1 MSKRIITTI
10 LLLAFLTF
18 NLTACFDTDD
28 LFDKVVTPEGSL
40 PENTEKSTAIELTE
54 EPTEVQTE
62 EIIEAPT
69 EEIPTDEERIVDA
82 YGGVTIKKTSTFTPV
97 IAEADYENADLE
109 LFRKKV
115 NMRNLPENRYSVIAA
130 EVSGNVKHAHTFEI
144 SDWGLGSF
152 GECIYLGKNTLLCLF
167 ENIYIVDGAII
178 GDEYSDSV
186 FIAIRHRWL
195 ESYFKSVSIENFENG
210 ELTLRIDYF
219 SEFSNDDGMG
229 YKSDLIEIDKA
240 AFNGEKITSVNFIL
254 NGEMFFT
261 QGYGIV

>member
-1 MSKRIITTI
+1 MKKLISCALLFIII
-10 LLLAFLTF
+10 F

-28 LFDKVVTPEGSL
+28 LFDKVVTPEGSV

-54 EPTEVQTE
+54 EPTEKQTE

-109 LFRKKV
+109 LFREKV

-130 EVSGNVKHAHTFEI
+130 EVSGNVKQAHTFEI
-144 SDWGLGSF
+144 PDWGLGSF
-152 GECIYLGKNTLLCLF
+152 GECIYLGKNTLLYLF

-186 FIAIRHRWL
+186 FIAIRHRSL
-195 ESYFKSVSIENFENG
+195 ESHFKAVSIENFENG

-219 SEFSNDDGMG
+219 SALSNDDAMG

-254 NGEMFFT
+254 NGEMFFI
-261 QGYGIV
+261 QGYGVE

>member
-1 MSKRIITTI
+1 MKKLISCALLFIII
-10 LLLAFLTF
+10 F

-28 LFDKVVTPEGSL
+28 LFDKVVTPEGSV
-40 PENTEKSTAIELTE
+40 PENTEKSTVIAPTEELTE
-54 EPTEVQTE
+54 KQTE

-109 LFRKKV
+109 LFREKV

-152 GECIYLGKNTLLCLF
+152 GECIYLGKNTLLYLF

-186 FIAIRHRWL
+186 FIAIRHRGL
-195 ESYFKSVSIENFENG
+195 ESHFKAVSIENFENG

-219 SEFSNDDGMG
+219 SALSTDDAMG

-254 NGEMFFT
+254 NGEMFFI

>member
-1 MSKRIITTI
+1 MKKLISCALLFVII
-10 LLLAFLTF
+10 F
-18 NLTACFDTDD
+18 NLSACFDTDD
-28 LFDKVVTPEGSL
+28 LFDNVIIPEGSL
-40 PENTEKSTAIELTE
+40 PENTEKSTVIEPTE

-109 LFRKKV
+109 LFREKV
-115 NMRNLPENRYSVIAA
+115 NMRNLLEDHYSVIAA
-130 EVSGNVKHAHTFEI
+130 EVSGHVKYAHTFD
-144 SDWGLGSF
+144 SSGWGLGSF
-152 GECIYLGKNTLLCLF
+152 GEYIYLGKNTLLHLF

-186 FIAIRHRWL
+186 FIAIEHIGL
-195 ESYFKSVSIENFENG
+195 ESHFKAVSIENFENG
-210 ELTLRIDYF
+210 KLTLRIDYY
-219 SEFSNDDGMG
+219 SALSNDDAMG

-254 NGEMFFT
+254 NGEMFFI

>member
-1 MSKRIITTI
+1 MKKLISFALLFIII
-10 LLLAFLTF
+10 F
-18 NLTACFDTDD
+18 NLTSCFDIGNI
-28 LFDKVVTPEGSL
+28 FESVVVPEGSV
-40 PENTEKSTAIELTE
+40 PENTEKSTVIELTE

-62 EIIEAPT
+62 EIIEDPT

-82 YGGVTIKKTSTFTPV
+82 YGGVTIKKTSMFTPV
-97 IAEADYENADLE
+97 IEEADYENADLE

-130 EVSGNVKHAHTFEI
+130 EVSGHVKYAHTFDS

-254 NGEMFFT
+254 NGEMFFI

>member
-1 MSKRIITTI
+1 MKKLISCALLFVII
-10 LLLAFLTF
+10 F

-28 LFDKVVTPEGSL
+28 LFDKVVTPEGSV
-40 PENTEKSTAIELTE
+40 PENTEKSTAKELTE
-54 EPTEVQTE
+54 EPTEKQTE
-62 EIIEAPT
+62 EIIEAPI

-82 YGGVTIKKTSTFTPV
+82 YGGVTIKKTSTFSPV

-109 LFRKKV
+109 LFREKV

-130 EVSGNVKHAHTFEI
+130 EVSGNVKQAHTFEI
-144 SDWGLGSF
+144 PGWGLGSF
-152 GECIYLGKNTLLCLF
+152 GECIHLGKNTLLYLF

-186 FIAIRHRWL
+186 FIAIRHISL
-195 ESYFKSVSIENFENG
+195 ESYFKAVSIENFENG

-219 SEFSNDDGMG
+219 SALSTDDAMG

-254 NGEMFFT
+254 NGEMFFI
-261 QGYGIV
+261 QGYGVE